1 METLEQLE
9 YRYFLLEMQEHWD
22 SNDYRYA
29 EELREKIKKLK
40 GENKNDK
47 KTK

>member
-1 METLEQLE
+1 METLEELE
-9 YRYFLLEMQEHWD
+9 EKYFILKMQDKWD

-40 GENKNDK
+40 GEQ
-47 KTK
+47 